1 MDEKTP
7 ITVFETAAF
16 NRSATPPD
24 DAMVAE
30 RVAVERWAGIDVG
43 GRRKGFDLAVLDA
56 DSLVELRR
64 SVRDPRAVLELLLT
78 HSPAVVGVDSP
89 AGPAPPGAHLRS
101 DELALARAVCAIR
114 WTPDRATLEAGSDY
128 YDWVRRG
135 LALHSLLGEH
145 LDAEVVEV
153 FPTASWTRWLG
164 PRRGSRAAWTT
175 AGLERLGLAGTP
187 ARTNQDVRDAIAAAA
202 TAREHGR
209 GRSEAFG
216 EIVVARRRAGLSANA
231 GASDRVSEDLDH
243 LLGRL
248 GDGHRCPVDLLER
261 VGEVGVV
268 QGDQRLAERG
278 GVAGLERRVPLAV
291 LVAEADDDDIGAAEQ
306 GLGADSVDASP
317 LAVLPEALRLCAED
331 LDPNVVGRGVVG
343 DWGEQLDREPG
354 LMRSLGDP
362 LAPIGVDLARQV
374 DGPGVGAVGG
384 HRSDLSH
391 DGPDALSR

>member
-1 MDEKTP
+1 MITEGEGFEPSMDEKTP

-16 NRSATPPD
+16 NHSATPPD

-187 ARTNQDVRDAIAAAA
+187 ARTNQDVRDAIAAAV

-216 EIVVARRRAGLSANA
+216 EIVV
-231 GASDRVSEDLDH
+231 
-243 LLGRL
+243 
-248 GDGHRCPVDLLER
+248 
-261 VGEVGVV
+261 
-268 QGDQRLAERG
+268 
-278 GVAGLERRVPLAV
+278 PLA
-291 LVAEADDDDIGAAEQ
+291 
-306 GLGADSVDASP
+306 
-317 LAVLPEALRLCAED
+317 
-331 LDPNVVGRGVVG
+331 GV
-343 DWGEQLDREPG
+343 P
-354 LMRSLGDP
+354 
-362 LAPIGVDLARQV
+362 A
-374 DGPGVGAVGG
+374 
-384 HRSDLSH
+384 
-391 DGPDALSR
+391 